1 MSKALSAIFP
11 VILSLLLSSG
21 RPGPAAQ
28 QAQPDESLKLGIE
41 LIVMDVQVLEK
52 DNGRPLGGLKREHF
66 AVFEDDVR
74 QRITHFSQDKLPLS
88 ILLLLDVS
96 GSVRP
101 YAQQIRDGAL
111 EAIQHL
117 KPEDEVALAAFGTS
131 AKIVHSFTRDR
142 RVIADEIESVFRN
155 AHVGRLTFLPEGVYQ
170 AAVHFKESTNP
181 ASRRVIILVT
191 DNISNQFRFK
201 AHSGGDALLE
211 LYESGAV
218 VCGLLVNRKGG
229 AIHKA
234 FRYHPLLF
242 LMNDTAD
249 ADTFADRTGGEVLNA
264 GSGEIETSLL
274 SLIEHLRTR
283 YAIGYTSSNSKHD
296 GKFRKVKIKISPEI
310 EKQHGK
316 VAVLTRRG
324 YYAAKGK

>member
-1 MSKALSAIFP
+1 MSKALSAIFS
-11 VILSLLLSSG
+11 VILSLLLSRGASD
-21 RPGPAAQ
+21 PAAQ
-28 QAQPDESLKLGIE
+28 QAPPDESLKLGVE
-41 LIVMDVQVLEK
+41 LVVMDVQVLEK
-52 DNGRPLGGLKREHF
+52 INARPLGGLKSEDF

-101 YAQQIRDGAL
+101 YAQQIREGATN
-111 EAIQHL
+111 AIQHL

-131 AKIVHSFTRDR
+131 TKIVQSFTRDR
-142 RVIADEIESVFRN
+142 RIIADQIENVFRN
-155 AHVGRLTFLPEGVYQ
+155 AHVGRATFLPEAVYQ
-170 AAVHFKESTNP
+170 AAVHLKEATNP
-181 ASRRVIILVT
+181 ASRRVVILVT

-201 AHSGGDALLE
+201 GHSGGDALLE

-218 VCGLLVNRKGG
+218 VCGLLVGRTG
-229 AIHKA
+229 ALHKA

-242 LMNDTAD
+242 LMTDSAD
-249 ADTFADRTGGEVLNA
+249 ADTFADRTGGEVLGA
-264 GSGEIETSLL
+264 GTGEIQTSLL
-274 SLIEHLRTR
+274 TLIEHLRTR
-283 YAIGYTSSNSKHD
+283 YAIGYTSSNSKRD
-296 GKFRKVKIKISPEI
+296 GKFRKVKIKISPEL

>member
-1 MSKALSAIFP
+1 MSRALSAILP
-11 VILSLLLSSG
+11 VILSLLFSSG
-21 RPGPAAQ
+21 RPGIAQ
-28 QAQPDESLKLGIE
+28 QAQPDESLKLGVE

-52 DNGRPLGGLKREHF
+52 DNARPLGGLKREDF
-66 AVFEDDVR
+66 AVFEDDVS

-101 YAQQIRDGAL
+101 YAQQIREGAL
-111 EAIQHL
+111 EAIQHI

-131 AKIVHSFTRDR
+131 TKIVQSFTRDR
-142 RVIADEIESVFRN
+142 RVIADQIENVFRD

-170 AAVHFKESTNP
+170 AAVHLKEATNP
-181 ASRRVIILVT
+181 ATRRVIILVT

-201 AHSGGDALLE
+201 GHSGGDALLE

-218 VCGLLVNRKGG
+218 VCGVLVGRTGF
-229 AIHKA
+229 AMHKA

-249 ADTFADRTGGEVLNA
+249 ADTFADRTGGEVLAA
-264 GSGEIETSLL
+264 GSGGIQTSLL

-316 VAVLTRRG
+316 LAVLTRRG
-324 YYAAKGK
+324 YYAAKK